1 MVEMK
6 MIGQDIGVIDLPFR
20 VLGAPLGKSTTVIR
34 LSSGEVLVH
43 SAGPL
48 REHNLAAIRELGEV
62 KWLMEGSRLH
72 DTFAL
77 RLRAAFPEA
86 QYLLPAGFP
95 LSAEQLAPAAALSDV
110 PWEWGD
116 EIKVIPVEG
125 MPRLA
130 EHALIHRPSR
140 TLVLTDLVFNLAWEP
155 GEKIPFFLR
164 WISGFR
170 SFPGTSRLVKLGV
183 KDKAAVRQSLER
195 IMAEEFEQ
203 VVVGHGLLMRD
214 RAKERLREVLAWS
227 LGQG

>member
-77 RLRAAFPEA
+77 RLRAAFP
-86 QYLLPAGFP
+86 
-95 LSAEQLAPAAALSDV
+95 
-110 PWEWGD
+110 
-116 EIKVIPVEG
+116 
-125 MPRLA
+125 
-130 EHALIHRPSR
+130 
-140 TLVLTDLVFNLAWEP
+140 LTDLVFNLAWEP

>member
-155 GEKIPFFLR
+155 GGENPVLSAVDFGLPIIPGDES
-164 WISGFR
+164 IGEA
-170 SFPGTSRLVKLGV
+170 GG
-183 KDKAAVRQSLER
+183 E
-195 IMAEEFEQ
+195 
-203 VVVGHGLLMRD
+203 
-214 RAKERLREVLAWS
+214 
-227 LGQG
+227 GQGGGASVPRTDHGGGV

>member
-1 MVEMK
+1 MK

-20 VLGAPLGKSTTVIR
+20 VLGAPLGKNTTAIR
-34 LSSGEVLVH
+34 LRSGEVLVH

-48 REHNLAAIRELGEV
+48 REHNLEAIRELGEV

-72 DTFAL
+72 DTFAP
-77 RLRAAFPEA
+77 RLRAAFPDA
-86 QYLLPAGFP
+86 QYLLPDGFP
-95 LSAEQLAPAAALSDV
+95 LSAEQLAPATTLGEV
-110 PWEWGD
+110 PAEWTG
-116 EIKVIPVEG
+116 EVEVIPVAG

-170 SFPGTSRLVKLGV
+170 SFPGTSRLVKLCV
-183 KDKAAVRQSLER
+183 QDKTAVRQSLER
-195 IMAEEFEQ
+195 IMVEEFDQ

-214 RAKERLREVLAWS
+214 KAKARLRAILAWS